1 MKVSHFSTF
10 PYGGAAAAALRTHHQ
25 LRALNVDSQF
35 YYHRNDRQDDFA
47 SVEEEIHKIDFA
59 PPKKSVFRRF
69 INRKQTKQRNKEIY
83 RLYNQ
88 HLKDRDSH
96 AETFSMARLPEA
108 SHLSLGSVDA
118 DVVHLH
124 WLAFFADYESFFGSI
139 GRDVPIVWTLHD
151 MNAFTGGCHYS
162 TGCDKFKSGCGS
174 CPQIV
179 NPSPNDVSVD
189 SFQAKRSALA
199 GRRIHVTAPSQW
211 MIDLAQQ
218 SSIWPED
225 VTFEKI
231 HLGFDLSKFYPVDKS
246 EARRQLGI
254 ESDAVLVAFGADDIR
269 SHRKGFHHLLNSLPQ
284 IQTKSPIECLVFGA
298 GEIPESDA
306 LPKFHPQGFVDSVD
320 RQRLIY
326 SAADLVIV
334 PSRED
339 NQPQVG
345 LEAMACGTPVIGFD
359 AGGIPEYVRQ
369 GETGCLVPLG
379 DESKLAEA
387 ISGLADLQSLRQR
400 LGSSALEMVSTEFEL
415 VKQTQAYQRTYE
427 NLCGLTAQRSAA

>member
-25 LRALNVDSQF
+25 LRKLNVDSRF
-35 YYHRNDRQDDFA
+35 YYHRNDRQDVFDDA
-47 SVEEEIHKIDFA
+47 EQQIQKIDFL
-59 PPKKSVFRRF
+59 PPQLGIFRRF
-69 INRKQTKQRNKEIY
+69 TSGKKTKRRNREIY
-83 RLYNQ
+83 RLYDQ
-88 HLKDRDSH
+88 HIENRDPHS
-96 AETFSMARLPEA
+96 ETFSMARLPEV
-108 SHLSLGSVDA
+108 SHLSPGSVDV

-139 GRDVPIVWTLHD
+139 PRHVPIVWTLHD

-179 NPSPNDVSVD
+179 NPSQNDVSAD
-189 SFQAKRSALA
+189 SFQAKRAAMA

-218 SSIWPED
+218 SSVWPEET
-225 VTFEKI
+225 TFEKI

-246 EARRQLGI
+246 EARSQLGI
-254 ESDAVLVAFGADDIR
+254 ESDAVLIGFGADDLT

-284 IQTKSPIECLVFGA
+284 IQSKSSIECLVFGA
-298 GEIPESDA
+298 GEIPPSDR

-345 LEAMACGTPVIGFD
+345 LEAMACGTPVVGFD

-369 GETGCLVPLG
+369 GETGCLASLG

-387 ISGLADLQSLRQR
+387 ISGLVDLQALRQR
-400 LGSSALEMVSTEFEL
+400 LGSNAFEMVNAEFEL

-427 NLCGLTAQRSAA
+427 NLCSSPAQRSAA